1 LLAGGELQSIWE
13 TTMEPAFDT
22 LQTIGQLRDSGMP
35 SEQAEATAKAISNMA
50 STLVTKE
57 YLKSGLDGLR
67 IEVKQQ
73 FMEMGQRFTGQF
85 MEMDQRFTGQLTE
98 MDQRFTAQ
106 FTKVDERLMAMGQQF
121 TGRFMEMDQ
130 RFTKRFAKVDQQF
143 IEVKQQAME
152 TDQRLT
158 KRLNKVNARIKA
170 MNSSVDAR
178 FKTMDA
184 SMKKRFASQTVLMV
198 IIQTALL
205 GAMFAALLHFS

>member
-1 LLAGGELQSIWE
+1 M
-13 TTMEPAFDT
+13 TP
-22 LQTIGQLRDSGMP
+22 
-35 SEQAEATAKAISNMA
+35 EQAEATARAVSDMA

-57 YLKSGLDGLR
+57 YLKSELDGLR

-73 FMEMGQRFTGQF
+73 FV
-85 MEMDQRFTGQLTE
+85 EMDQRFTGQLME

-106 FTKVDERLMAMGQQF
+106 FTKVDERLLAMGQQF
-121 TGRFMEMDQ
+121 TGRFTKVDERFMEM
-130 RFTKRFAKVDQQF
+130 
-143 IEVKQQAME
+143 
-152 TDQRLT
+152 DQRLT
-158 KRLNKVNARIKA
+158 KRLNKVNRRLTR
-170 MNSSVDAR
+170 MNAR